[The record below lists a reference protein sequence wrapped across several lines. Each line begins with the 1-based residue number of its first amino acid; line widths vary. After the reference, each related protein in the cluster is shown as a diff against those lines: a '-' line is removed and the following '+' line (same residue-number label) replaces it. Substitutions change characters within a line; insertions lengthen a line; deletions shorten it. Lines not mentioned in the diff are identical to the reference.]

1 MIRLGS
7 ATSVLLNYSIQDAVA
22 ILTKAGFDGID
33 IWGGRPHVYRNDYSE
48 KELLELRKMIEQ
60 KNMVIP
66 SFMPAFFRYPHSLS
80 SPNDLVRQESIDYMF
95 RCADN
100 ANTLGAELLLVVP
113 GRSLFGQGI
122 EDAFHRLLDSINQV
136 CAYCEQYELKLG
148 VETANQAVTDL
159 VFSHQD
165 ALKIINKLD
174 HPSLG
179 VVLDT
184 GHLHLNKEDLVEVMD
199 NTGHLILQ
207 FHVNDNDGQHQQNL
221 IPGDGT
227 FNFRNFISVINDH
240 NYSGFLSVELGWD
253 YTIDP
258 EPALRKSIERLRDM
272 LNQSKKKNLDKVKE

>member
-7 ATSVLLNYSIQDAVA
+7 ATSVLLNYSIQDAVV

>member
-1 MIRLGS
+1 MIKLGS
-7 ATSVLLNYSIQDAVA
+7 ATSVLLNYSIQDAVS
-22 ILTKAGFDGID
+22 ILAKTGFDGID

-48 KELLELRKMIEQ
+48 KELLELTKMIEQ
-60 KNMVIP
+60 ENMVIP

-80 SPNDLVRQESIDYMF
+80 SPNDHVRQESIDYMF

-100 ANTLGAELLLVVP
+100 ANILGAEVLLVVP

-122 EDAFHRLLDSINQV
+122 EDAFQRLLDSINQV

-159 VFSHQD
+159 VVSHQD

-174 HPSLG
+174 QPSLG

-184 GHLHLNKEDLVEVMD
+184 GHLYLNKEDLVAVME
-199 NTGHLILQ
+199 NLGHLILQ
-207 FHVNDNDGQHQQNL
+207 FHVNDNDGVHQQNL

-227 FNFRNFISVINDH
+227 FNFHSFITVIKDFS
-240 NYSGFLSVELGWD
+240 YSSFLSVELGWD

-258 EPALRKSIERLRDM
+258 EPALRKSLDRLRNM
-272 LNQSKKKNLDKVKE
+272 LIN